1 MQLRV
6 YVGEAMEVGR
16 VTGAGEGGV
25 GEAMEVGG
33 VTGAGEGVQATRAAG
48 KGGCT
53 ITLPGSAGWCCR
65 G

>member
-1 MQLRV
+1 MH
-6 YVGEAMEVGR
+6 ACEV
-16 VTGAGEGGV
+16 TSAGEGGV